1 MAKSDPTPIFLEF
14 NDGRPVVQSI
24 SPGKTIIPEPD
35 WIDAFLGDRE
45 LRPRTKQTYTRHLRQ
60 FQAWLKNTDTTWV
73 DVSDGDVT
81 RYKTYLKTLGKA
93 NGDGSPLAPASINQA
108 LAAIQSFFKWLA
120 RKRYIQYNPTLS
132 VEKLTEPPTEVKDLE
147 VSVVQ
152 QLEAMLPY
160 RGERYFRD
168 RAIFEVLKHGLR
180 ANEIASRVI
189 GDYANHAISIVD
201 AKWGS
206 DGIVPL
212 SSTACEAL
220 DSYLGWCLQQGFAT
234 HAEAP
239 LFISLSNRNRG
250 QRLGYKGIYDCIKDL
265 AKLAELEENIHP
277 HRLRHTFGTQLILDG
292 MNPEFVRRLMRIKS
306 MDVFERYTRRA
317 LEHKAYDSFYDT
329 IETSHSGLFCGKA
342 SSPESEGC
350 L

>member
-1 MAKSDPTPIFLEF
+1 M
-14 NDGRPVVQSI
+14 
-24 SPGKTIIPEPD
+24 
-35 WIDAFLGDRE
+35 
-45 LRPRTKQTYTRHLRQ
+45 
-60 FQAWLKNTDTTWV
+60 
-73 DVSDGDVT
+73 
-81 RYKTYLKTLGKA
+81 
-93 NGDGSPLAPASINQA
+93 
-108 LAAIQSFFKWLA
+108 
-120 RKRYIQYNPTLS
+120 YNPTLS
-132 VEKLTEPPTEVKDLE
+132 IEKLTEPPTEVKDLE

-180 ANEIASRVI
+180 ANEIASRTI

-220 DSYLGWCLQQGFAT
+220 DSYLGWCLQQGFST

-250 QRLGYKGIYDCIKDL
+250 QSLGYKGIYDCIKDL
-265 AKLAELEENIHP
+265 AKLAELEENVHP

-306 MDVFERYTRRA
+306 LDVFERYTRRA

-329 IETSHSGLFCGKA
+329 IETSQSGLFSGKVT
-342 SSPESEGC
+342 SPESEGC
-350 L
+350 P